1 MATRN
6 GSSAAEEPTAEAR
19 EALAMWGLALRYASE
34 AVKPVAKGATQGV
47 KNSVKERLSAAT
59 SSETPVKDRIN
70 PSTTEKGGKVGD
82 AADALLAKMGKP
94 GKLASKVSLGSRVVG
109 RLAPG
114 TSGEPGEEEPTAESE
129 ETVEQP
135 EEAADR
141 EEAIEEPEAAGSED
155 DDPETAESEPSGSDA
170 EDEDQPEEAKD
181 DDPDEPPAESD
192 ATDSH
197 LKPVKA
203 HSEPVRAHPGADPL
217 HTDFDHAYSEEVEN
231 YEHRDAYANTR

>member
-6 GSSAAEEPTAEAR
+6 GSSAAEKPTAEAR
-19 EALAMWGLALRYASE
+19 EALAMWGLALRYASA

-47 KNSVKERLSAAT
+47 KNSVKDRLSAAT
-59 SSETPVKDRIN
+59 SSETSVKDRIN
-70 PSTTEKGGKVGD
+70 PSSTEKGGKVGD

-114 TSGEPGEEEPTAESE
+114 TTEEPDEQEPTAESE
-129 ETVEQP
+129 ETVEEP
-135 EEAADR
+135 DEAADR
-141 EEAIEEPEAAGSED
+141 EEAVEEPEAAGSED
-155 DDPETAESEPSGSDA
+155 DDPEASAESEPSGSDA
-170 EDEDQPEEAKD
+170 EDEDEEAED
-181 DDPDEPPAESD
+181 DDPDESAAKSD
-192 ATDSH
+192 ATDGH
-197 LKPVKA
+197 LKEVKP

-231 YEHRDAYANTR
+231 YEHRDAYATTR